1 MDNSNEK
8 NWKPSPRIIGIICVI
23 GLSIFCPGVQ
33 SVEAPLRNEE
43 FDKVFHTFLHGSQY
57 LGAVVGVM
65 RRGKLLYAQGYGTTK
80 DGYKITPEM
89 LFSSSNISKALTAAA
104 ILKLVEDKKLNLT
117 HKVFGPYG
125 ILNHLQPWSTFR
137 TDSRLYEIT
146 VDDLLRHSA
155 GWNPNVAPMFDPL
168 LNEAYLSRGYRV
180 PNISAIMKL
189 KRKAQPKDILQY
201 VMSLPLQYTPGTQSI
216 HSSLGY
222 VILAQIIEK
231 KQDYDFENY
240 IRQNIL
246 EPCGMWNTRMKKQH
260 KGHNKKTKKEMVKRD
275 AFEEFPPTQSLHM
288 EAEVLAPTFGWYSNV
303 YDIMRFMR
311 CLDHSGDHHLLDESS
326 MRILMEKP
334 SLLKDDVETW
344 MGAGF
349 TVSKDGSVWQKNDII
364 VDDLLFYH
372 KGLVPP
378 VNGKLKSNDSSADSI
393 VVLFVGQKTK
403 SLSARLFFD
412 FVKNWPQQSPDY
424 FSHDLADVRVGEA
437 GRNEHIVKFELHEDH
452 ISAYISAVREQDF
465 KPNWISAYEH
475 GRKTYFTVIA
485 RFNPGQ
491 NHDDFYFHHGLDEE
505 SLLNHKKLYFKKQT
519 YLSLLQSYISLSFMD
534 RHRYAAMFNKEM
546 EEPVDIKY
554 GIRQYSQCY
563 KLFTHVY
570 QEKGF
575 IPRVQSFVHI
585 NQEPQVCFILEK
597 KPIKDYKEYMDI
609 SLKDL
614 HLNAATNA
622 KAGRV
627 MTYLDSSSRYKKPR
641 FSAIF
646 RKDSSKDGA
655 FKSNIDMNKLEYLIT
670 GYYQNGKYFPK
681 LMIAY
686 ATKDGNLQFGLYSER
701 DI

>member
-1 MDNSNEK
+1 
-8 NWKPSPRIIGIICVI
+8 
-23 GLSIFCPGVQ
+23 
-33 SVEAPLRNEE
+33 
-43 FDKVFHTFLHGSQY
+43 
-57 LGAVVGVM
+57 M

-80 DGYKITPEM
+80 DKYKITPEM
-89 LFSSSNISKALTAAA
+89 LFPTSNISKALTAVAV
-104 ILKLVEDKKLNLT
+104 LKLVEDNKLNLT
-117 HKVFGPYG
+117 DKVFGPYG

-168 LNEAYLSRGYRV
+168 LNEVYLSRGYRV

-189 KRKAQPKDILQY
+189 KRKAEPRDILRY
-201 VMSLPLQYTPGTQSI
+201 VMSLPLQYAPGTQSI

-240 IRQNIL
+240 IKQNIL
-246 EPCGMWNTRMKKQH
+246 EPCGMWHTKISKQR
-260 KGHNKKTKKEMVKRD
+260 KSHNKKKGMVKRN
-275 AFEEFPPTQSLHM
+275 AIEEFNPSESLHM
-288 EAEVLAPTFGWYSNV
+288 EAEVMTLTLGWYSNV

-311 CLDHSGDHHLLDESS
+311 CLDHSGDHHLLTESS
-326 MRILMEKP
+326 IKSLMAKP
-334 SLLKDDVETW
+334 ALVDNDVETW

-349 TVSKDGSVWQKNDII
+349 NINKDESIWQENDVII
-364 VDDLLFYH
+364 DDLLFYH
-372 KGLVPP
+372 KGLIQSINSKRKP
-378 VNGKLKSNDSSADSI
+378 NDLSADSI
-393 VVLFVGQKTK
+393 LVLLVGQKIKHLT
-403 SLSARLFFD
+403 ARLFFD
-412 FVKNWPQQSPDY
+412 FVKNWPLQSPDY
-424 FSHDLADVRVGEA
+424 FDNDLMDVKVGEK
-437 GRNEHIVKFELHEDH
+437 GKNEHIVKFKLDEDH
-452 ISAYISAVREQDF
+452 ASAYISAIREQDF
-465 KPNWISAYEH
+465 KLKWISAYEKN
-475 GRKTYFTVIA
+475 RETYFAVIA
-485 RFNPGQ
+485 QSNPGQ
-491 NHDDFYFHHGLDEE
+491 EPDDFYFHHGLDEE
-505 SLLNHKKLYFKKQT
+505 SLLNYKQAYFKKQT
-519 YLSLLQSYISLSFMD
+519 YLALLQSYVSLSYMD
-534 RHRYAAMFNKEM
+534 RHRYAAVFNKEL

-609 SLKDL
+609 CLKDL

-627 MTYLDSSSRYKKPR
+627 MTYLDSSNRYKKPR

-646 RKDSSKDGA
+646 RKENTKNGI
-655 FKSNIDMNKLEYLIT
+655 FKSNLDVDKLKRVIT
-670 GYYQNGKYFPK
+670 DDYQNGKYLPK
-681 LMIAY
+681 LLIGY
-686 ATKDGNLQFGLYSER
+686 ATKKENLQFALYTER
-701 DI
+701 NI